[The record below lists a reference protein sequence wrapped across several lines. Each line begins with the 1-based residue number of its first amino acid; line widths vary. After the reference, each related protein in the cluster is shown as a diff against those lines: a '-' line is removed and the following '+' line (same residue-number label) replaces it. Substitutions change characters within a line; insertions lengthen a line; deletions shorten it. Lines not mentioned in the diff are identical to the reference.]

1 MTITAIPAP
10 TTLPMMRIAPRDSAT
25 AKDDRFT
32 IQAEMAAHQGSSE
45 CNSNAAKTARDT
57 DIAAARA
64 AVPRGPPGSNER
76 NSVFSASA
84 IPRNILGI
92 Q

>member
-1 MTITAIPAP
+1 MTA
-10 TTLPMMRIAPRDSAT
+10 
-25 AKDDRFT
+25 FT

-45 CNSNAAKTARDT
+45 CNSNAAKIAIDT

-76 NSVFSASA
+76 NSVFSAST
-84 IPRNILGI
+84 ISRNMVGF